1 MSGDVQPRKRKDKK
15 KRKEDG
21 DLIPEKPHVPVFTNN
36 TVVNEDLKIHV
47 HKEEGTGGGICAKLV
62 FFILFSALAVLI
74 GLIITEHRG
83 LTDLDTTDS
92 NSKFSQIFEGW
103 VDTNSHDDHDD
114 HAIESIEDDDHDED
128 HDEHDEEDE
137 DEHDDD
143 DDGHDEGSEEVE
155 ESEEEDHEEHIEDED
170 EQNEDDVDQDDE
182 VDDNDDDEQSNYEE
196 DEEENEDIAS
206 KEDEYILN
214 EDDDQDHEEDDDQ
227 AETEEVDD
235 GDTEEVNQ
243 RDQEDEEDEDEEDDI
258 KASREKRDISEEKL
272 SNDADDDDE
281 GADNDDD
288 DNNDDEVQ
296 DLDDKDGDGE
306 DQEDEDQASNENDDT
321 ADIDEAKET
330 EQDEDAGTDDNV
342 DAAESTKEVKKPKK
356 AEQKQKAEAE
366 GEEKD
371 SEGALDSSGTEDEIL
386 PAEKAPPIIQDRRNT
401 IIVPP
406 AFKEVEPDI
415 EHVEEDFSD
424 EDDDEEDGEETVEPN
439 TAKAK
444 YQELATAYTR
454 PISNELE
461 STNREIEYEDDED
474 EQEEEELENEE
485 VSEEEEGDE
494 RDEGQEYEDDDIEDE
509 VDDEDEEL
517 LKRLE
522 ARYGKLQENIDKKF
536 PEKPESDSDRDS
548 EDNDYEYTNIT
559 NKEDSKIKKDI
570 DEAHS
575 SIKNNTSHA
584 LALFD
589 KILQKSP
596 SSPRALYGKAL
607 TLDLLAD
614 QRRSNE
620 ILEKA
625 LQLYITLLKTDS
637 VPVALFLEAS
647 ERCINRM
654 RFLGQYRNA
663 IQIHKLIIDKF
674 PNTPQHLNNLAV
686 TYLTINRIEEARS
699 VLKEVLA
706 KWPNNGFAL
715 VHYGFIL
722 KTTDNALEKA
732 VRYLKKGINTK
743 DEGVIDGRFYFHL
756 GDALVRLGRRE
767 EADKVY
773 EEGTNNKV
781 FFSKYQRS
789 LYNVPKL
796 SGKPWWNP
804 EDIPYP
810 KFFNLLLQS
819 WRKIREE
826 GLSILSEKGYFQDES
841 ENLRDTG
848 EWKQFELYA
857 RGQKNVNNCKKCPF
871 TCSII
876 NQIPEAKNCKRGQ
889 TKFSVMHPGTH
900 IWPHCGPTNCRLRA
914 HLGLKVPSNTFL
926 RVADDIRSWKEGE
939 IFVFDDSFEH
949 EVWHNGTDFRLILI
963 VDIWH
968 PELTPSEKHS
978 LSPI

>member
-1 MSGDVQPRKRKDKK
+1 M
-15 KRKEDG
+15 
-21 DLIPEKPHVPVFTNN
+21 
-36 TVVNEDLKIHV
+36 
-47 HKEEGTGGGICAKLV
+47 
-62 FFILFSALAVLI
+62 ILFECFVC
-74 GLIITEHRG
+74 
-83 LTDLDTTDS
+83 
-92 NSKFSQIFEGW
+92 F
-103 VDTNSHDDHDD
+103 
-114 HAIESIEDDDHDED
+114 
-128 HDEHDEEDE
+128 
-137 DEHDDD
+137 
-143 DDGHDEGSEEVE
+143 
-155 ESEEEDHEEHIEDED
+155 
-170 EQNEDDVDQDDE
+170 
-182 VDDNDDDEQSNYEE
+182 Y
-196 DEEENEDIAS
+196 
-206 KEDEYILN
+206 
-214 EDDDQDHEEDDDQ
+214 
-227 AETEEVDD
+227 
-235 GDTEEVNQ
+235 NQ
-243 RDQEDEEDEDEEDDI
+243 
-258 KASREKRDISEEKL
+258 
-272 SNDADDDDE
+272 
-281 GADNDDD
+281 
-288 DNNDDEVQ
+288 
-296 DLDDKDGDGE
+296 
-306 DQEDEDQASNENDDT
+306 
-321 ADIDEAKET
+321 
-330 EQDEDAGTDDNV
+330 
-342 DAAESTKEVKKPKK
+342 
-356 AEQKQKAEAE
+356 
-366 GEEKD
+366 
-371 SEGALDSSGTEDEIL
+371 
-386 PAEKAPPIIQDRRNT
+386 
-401 IIVPP
+401 
-406 AFKEVEPDI
+406 
-415 EHVEEDFSD
+415 
-424 EDDDEEDGEETVEPN
+424 
-439 TAKAK
+439 
-444 YQELATAYTR
+444 
-454 PISNELE
+454 
-461 STNREIEYEDDED
+461 
-474 EQEEEELENEE
+474 
-485 VSEEEEGDE
+485 
-494 RDEGQEYEDDDIEDE
+494 
-509 VDDEDEEL
+509 
-517 LKRLE
+517 
-522 ARYGKLQENIDKKF
+522 
-536 PEKPESDSDRDS
+536 
-548 EDNDYEYTNIT
+548 
-559 NKEDSKIKKDI
+559 
-570 DEAHS
+570 
-575 SIKNNTSHA
+575 NTSHA